1 MVVLSLA
8 VEVIEVDG
16 TFVATAPWL
25 EEPVT
30 GASSVE
36 AFTKAMNAP
45 KRAWSRFDRAA

>member
-8 VEVIEVDG
+8 VEVVEVDG
-16 TFVATAPWL
+16 AWVASAPWL

-30 GASSVE
+30 GSSGVD

-45 KRAWSRFDRAA
+45 KRGWSRFDRS